1 MKYRV
6 TYTFQKEVSV
16 IVDIRDKKLNNEFA
30 KLGEVHS
37 DEDFKGASDPRWKIE
52 EKAYEKYSGGGNYE
66 EGDTDI
72 IDRSIEVVKYPS

>member
-6 TYTFQKEVSV
+6 TYTFQHEVSV

-52 EKAYEKYSGGGNYE
+52 EKAYEEYTSGLSE
-66 EGDTDI
+66 EGDTTI
-72 IDRSIEVVKYPS
+72 IDRSIEVLKYPS

>member
-6 TYTFQKEVSV
+6 TYTFQHEVSV

-52 EKAYEKYSGGGNYE
+52 EKAYEEYSGGNCE
-66 EGDTDI
+66 EGDTTI
-72 IDRSIEVVKYPS
+72 IDRSIELKDPL